1 MISVVIAAYNG
12 GRYIKPQ
19 LDSVLS
25 QLSDGDEV
33 VISDDLPEGDTF
45 DVVKEYLDSDIR
57 VRYIKGP
64 GRGVIKNFENAVS
77 AARGDYIF
85 LCDQDDVWLPGKV
98 DAVMK
103 EFQNGATVVMHDA
116 KITDADL
123 NVTDDSFFELMGT
136 KKGIVKNIIKN
147 TYIGCC
153 MAFSANLRPYILP
166 FPDDIP
172 MHDQWIGLIGEKYG
186 EVSLI
191 KEPYI
196 LYRRHGATV
205 TGGST
210 TLKQKIIWR
219 AAIIRRLHESRLAY
233 E

>member
-12 GRYIKPQ
+12 GKYIKAQ

-64 GRGVIKNFENAVS
+64 GRGVIKNFENAVN

-210 TLKQKIIWR
+210 TLKQKIMWR

>member
-12 GRYIKPQ
+12 GKYIEAQ

-45 DVVKEYLDSDIR
+45 AVVKEYLDSDAR

-103 EFQNGATVVMHDA
+103 AFQNGATVVMHDA

-123 NVTDDSFFELMGT
+123 NVTDDSFFVL
-136 KKGIVKNIIKN
+136 
-147 TYIGCC
+147 
-153 MAFSANLRPYILP
+153 L
-166 FPDDIP
+166 
-172 MHDQWIGLIGEKYG
+172 
-186 EVSLI
+186 
-191 KEPYI
+191 
-196 LYRRHGATV
+196 
-205 TGGST
+205 
-210 TLKQKIIWR
+210 
-219 AAIIRRLHESRLAY
+219 
-233 E
+233 